1 MSSDIMGEYIM
12 YYHAVVCLSICT
24 YADIKIDQILIS
36 KMMEIAYQTKPIQQF
51 TTEYLQKVYDC
62 VKDWKIYE
70 VARDTFVKKGL
81 EIAIDYLRS
90 HREEVIE
97 FLRRNKNIVTPLTI
111 LPTAVITKRAVAT
124 VGPKAAIR
132 FGAKASSRGVKTL
145 TKMGNP
151 ASLAVDVVQTGL
163 EITGHT
169 KAGMAVG
176 GFGNI
181 GVGAAT
187 GFMIGGP
194 PGAAVGVAVC
204 FGSWVFSEIVGATV
218 YKALS

>member
-1 MSSDIMGEYIM
+1 MD
-12 YYHAVVCLSICT
+12 
-24 YADIKIDQILIS
+24 
-36 KMMEIAYQTKPIQQF
+36 IAYKTKPIQQF
-51 TTEYLQKVYDC
+51 TIECLQKVYNH
-62 VKDWKIYE
+62 VKDWKLYKA
-70 VARDTFVKKGL
+70 ARDEFVKKSL
-81 EIAIDYLRS
+81 EVAIGYLWS

-97 FLRRNKNIVTPLTI
+97 FFRRNKNIVTPLTI
-111 LPTAVITKRAVAT
+111 LPTTVITKRAVAT

-181 GVGAAT
+181 SVGAAT
-187 GFMIGGP
+187 GFMVGGP

-204 FGSWVFSEIVGATV
+204 FGSWFVGEIIGATV